1 MGAHG
6 GMHGAVQLN
15 ANLAPPPGF
24 EPGTYGLTARR
35 STVLSYGGVM
45 FLLFLVISFSSCFAY
60 PLKSVFFVDFL
71 DFIAL

>member
-35 STVLSYGGVM
+35 SDRAELRRRVVFHVSSY
-45 FLLFLVISFSSCFAY
+45 
-60 PLKSVFFVDFL
+60 KFFF
-71 DFIAL
+71 